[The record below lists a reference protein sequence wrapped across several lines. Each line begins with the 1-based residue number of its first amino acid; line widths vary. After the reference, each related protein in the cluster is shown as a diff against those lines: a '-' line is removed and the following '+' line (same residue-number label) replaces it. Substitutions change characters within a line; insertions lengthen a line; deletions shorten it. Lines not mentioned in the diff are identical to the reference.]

1 MSRKGYPKKGIRVL
15 SLPFIFKEEGVDVFG
30 GARPGISP
38 TLHQLKLLL
47 MLIQGPIRMFEE
59 L

>member
-1 MSRKGYPKKGIRVL
+1 MSRKGYPKKGIWVL

-38 TLHQLKLLL
+38 TLHQ
-47 MLIQGPIRMFEE
+47 
-59 L
+59 